1 MVTAKSQAETAG
13 VYDRVRRIIV
23 DEFGVAVEKVRQ
35 EARIVRDLGIN

>member
-1 MVTAKSQAETAG
+1 MVTAKSQGETAG